1 MDYYSRYF
9 EVAQIHNTKATT
21 VINQMK
27 SMFPRHGIPMK
38 VMSDQGPQ
46 YSSSEFEDFAKMWG
60 FEHQTSSPY
69 YPRSNGLAERTVQTV
84 KNILKKSK
92 ASQLDPLLAFL
103 EYRNTPIDNIGSP
116 AELLMSRK
124 LRSVLPPTRQS
135 LRLKVKKHKMVKSA
149 LLSKQERQKYYY
161 DRQTKQLKPV
171 HSGEKV
177 RILQQNKWEPAIVTE
192 KLTSPRSYE
201 VETPS
206 GGVYRRNRSH
216 ILKSGEEV
224 TQSKDSVNTDT
235 TASLSKNNTVD
246 IPYATEKTAST
257 SVDKPYI
264 IRYGREIQPVQR
276 YQ

>member
-46 YSSSEFEDFAKMWG
+46 YSSSEFEDFTKMWG

-103 EYRNTPIDNIGSP
+103 EYRNTHIDNIGSP
-116 AELLMSRK
+116 AELLMSR
-124 LRSVLPPTRQS
+124 VCPTTNKAELETES
-135 LRLKVKKHKMVKSA
+135 
-149 LLSKQERQKYYY
+149 QKA
-161 DRQTKQLKPV
+161 
-171 HSGEKV
+171 
-177 RILQQNKWEPAIVTE
+177 QNGQICPTE
-192 KLTSPRSYE
+192 
-201 VETPS
+201 
-206 GGVYRRNRSH
+206 
-216 ILKSGEEV
+216 
-224 TQSKDSVNTDT
+224 
-235 TASLSKNNTVD
+235 
-246 IPYATEKTAST
+246 
-257 SVDKPYI
+257 
-264 IRYGREIQPVQR
+264 
-276 YQ
+276 

>member
-1 MDYYSRYF
+1 
-9 EVAQIHNTKATT
+9 
-21 VINQMK
+21 
-27 SMFPRHGIPMK
+27 
-38 VMSDQGPQ
+38 
-46 YSSSEFEDFAKMWG
+46 MWG

-84 KNILKKSK
+84 QNILKKSK

-103 EYRNTPIDNIGSP
+103 EYRNTPIDNIRSP

-135 LRLKVKKHKMVKSA
+135 LKPKVKKHKMVKFV
-149 LLSKQERQKYYY
+149 LLSKQERQKQYY

-177 RILQQNKWEPAIVTE
+177 RILQQNKWEPATVTE
-192 KLTSPRSYE
+192 KLTSRSFE

-216 ILKSGEEV
+216 ILKCGERV
-224 TQSKDSVNTDT
+224 TQNKESVNNDT
-235 TASLSKNNTVD
+235 TASLSTNNTAD
-246 IPYATEKTAST
+246 IPHVTEKTAST

-264 IRYGREIQPVQR
+264 ARYGREIKPVQR